1 MFDTPG
7 HRTIASRHLGDSMAI
22 SKAVR
27 ALALAIPPALVSV
40 PTTCAQPVAKKQPHP
55 VEVHG
60 DRLDDDYHWLRNK
73 GTPEVEEYLRAEL
86 AYAEAFMAPSQALQQ
101 RLYDE
106 MLSRIQQTDVS
117 VPFRDRGFLY
127 YSRTEEGKQYPIHC
141 RRKGA
146 MDAPEETV
154 LDVNRLAEGK
164 QFMSVGDRTV
174 SPDGN
179 LLAYTTDE
187 TGFRQYRL
195 QVRDLRTGADGKDMA
210 ERVTSVEWAE
220 DGRMLFYSVEDPQTK
235 RSYQVFRHELGATSS
250 DLVYEEKD
258 ERFSVYVWK
267 TRDHA
272 YLILESGSLTSSELR
287 YLPAGQPRGDWKV
300 VVPRAP
306 EHQYDLDHREGT
318 FWIRTNDSGR
328 NFRLVTAPVS
338 DPGRANWKEVV
349 PHREAV
355 MLAAHLLFKD
365 FYVLFE
371 REGGLPHLRV
381 SVFGDLEPHRLA
393 FADEAYQVLPRDN
406 REFDARLLRFAYQ
419 SPIASP
425 SVYDYDPRTRQRTL
439 LKQVAVPGG
448 YDASRYR
455 VELTR
460 AAAADGVLV
469 PIWMVYR
476 KDLMK
481 RDGTNPALLYAYGS
495 YGASMAADFDS
506 TVFSLVDRGVT
517 FATAYIRGGGE
528 LGKKW
533 HDEGRMLKKR
543 NTFTDFIAAAEHLV
557 TAKYT
562 SRARLAINGGSAGG
576 LLMGAVTNMRPELFK
591 VVVSHVP
598 FVDVINTMLDASLP
612 LTAAEFEEW
621 GDPRIEEQYR
631 YMRSYSPYDNVEAK
645 AYPTLLVKTSYND
658 SQVMYWEP
666 AKYVARLRALKTD
679 RNPLLFHV
687 NMDPAGHGGKSGR
700 YDKLKETA
708 FDYAFV
714 LWQLGVEKP
723 EADAE

>member
-1 MFDTPG
+1 
-7 HRTIASRHLGDSMAI
+7 MAFRLT
-22 SKAVR
+22 VR
-27 ALALAIPPALVSV
+27 ALLLAFLAAVASA
-40 PTTCAQPVAKKQPHP
+40 PTTAAQPVARKDPHR
-55 VEVHG
+55 VELHG
-60 DRLDDDYHWLRNK
+60 ETLDDDYHWLRNK

-86 AYAEAFMAPSQALQQ
+86 AYAEDFMRPAQALEQ

-117 VPFRDRGFLY
+117 VPFPDRGFLY
-127 YSRTEEGKQYPIHC
+127 YSRTEEGRQYPIHC
-141 RRKGA
+141 RRRGS
-146 MDAPEETV
+146 MDAPEQTI

-164 QFMSVGDRTV
+164 RFMSVGEKTV

-195 QVRDLRTGADGKDMA
+195 HVRDLRTGGDAVDTA

-220 DGRMLFYSVEDPQTK
+220 DGRTLLYSVEHPQTK
-235 RSYQVFRHELGATSS
+235 RSYQVFRHALGA
-250 DLVYEEKD
+250 DKDELVYEERD
-258 ERFSVYVWK
+258 ERFNVYVWK
-267 TRDHA
+267 TRDKA
-272 YLILESGSLTSSELR
+272 YLFLESASLTTSELR
-287 YLPAGQPRGDWKV
+287 YLPAAEPRGEWKLV
-300 VVPRAP
+300 APREP
-306 EHQYDLDHREGT
+306 DHQYDVDHRQGT
-318 FWIRTNDSGR
+318 FWIRTNDKGR
-328 NFRLVTAPVS
+328 NFRLVTAPAS
-338 DPGRANWKEVV
+338 DARSANWKEVV
-349 PHREAV
+349 PHRDAV

-381 SVFGDLEPHRLA
+381 TNLGDGRSHRIA
-393 FADEAYQVLPRDN
+393 FADEAYQVFPQDN
-406 REFDARLLRFAYQ
+406 REFEARLLRFAYQ

-425 SVYDYDPRTRQRTL
+425 SIYDYDPTTQERSL

-448 YDASRYR
+448 YDPSRYR
-455 VELTR
+455 VEVTR
-460 AAAADGVLV
+460 ATAADGVQV

-481 RDGTNPALLYAYGS
+481 RDGSNPALLYAYGS
-495 YGASMAADFDS
+495 YGASGAASFRS
-506 TVFSLVDRGVT
+506 NVFSLVDRGVT

-533 HDEGRMLKKR
+533 HDDGRMLKKR

-557 TAKYT
+557 AAGYT
-562 SRARLAINGGSAGG
+562 SRGRLAINGGSAGG
-576 LLMGAVTNMRPELFK
+576 LLMGAVTNMRPDLFK

-631 YMRSYSPYDNVEAK
+631 YMRSYSPYDNLEAK

-666 AKYVARLRALKTD
+666 AKYVARLRGLKTD

-700 YDKLKETA
+700 YDKLRETA

-714 LWQLGVEKP
+714 LWQLGVESVGAQGPPGK
-723 EADAE
+723 E